1 MTKLYAKIKGAHAI
15 SLFDFPKTWQVCC
28 GHWVCNT
35 HWWNCSVIL
44 CLIALAFPED
54 GCDCIS
60 LQGLQRSLMT
70 SCISSAGVVQ
80 SGQQVLLALY
90 CFLRE
95 LWSRYGSYS
104 PLCSFS
110 KLCNFQCDI
119 KSHIYVFWMQ
129 IMELM
134 TTDWV
139 LSANQLS
146 IQWMTFPRILV
157 NLPGSAA
164 HLQGLKTDH
173 LQTQGAVFY
182 KIFLLWSHAR
192 RDREYCWFIIVH
204 DAAGNYLIICSIS
217 QLHWDL

>member
-1 MTKLYAKIKGAHAI
+1 MTKLYAKIKGARAI

-54 GCDCIS
+54 RCDCIS
-60 LQGLQRSLMT
+60 LQGLQRS

-119 KSHIYVFWMQ
+119 KSHIYVCLDANNG
-129 IMELM
+129 INISRSHISKPCCIRCLSSRVLKLM
-134 TTDWV
+134 AV
-139 LSANQLS
+139 LALPISAGKLFHWS
-146 IQWMTFPRILV
+146 ITL
-157 NLPGSAA
+157 
-164 HLQGLKTDH
+164 
-173 LQTQGAVFY
+173 
-182 KIFLLWSHAR
+182 
-192 RDREYCWFIIVH
+192 
-204 DAAGNYLIICSIS
+204 
-217 QLHWDL
+217 